1 MSESLHARIRTALL
15 AHPPLVVLIGTRA
28 AAHAAG
34 EGWPMPYVIWSLTEQ
49 PDLGMSGQ
57 RLGATVT
64 VQVECWATSALTASA
79 IADAAVQAL
88 ADLPAVVTSR
98 TTGTDD
104 DAAYDHDTV
113 TAVFFTD

>member
-1 MSESLHARIRTALL
+1 MSTSLHARIRTALL
-15 AHPPLVVLIGTRA
+15 AHPPLVVLIGQRA

-49 PDLGMSGQ
+49 PDLGLTGQ

-64 VQVECWATSALTASA
+64 VQAECWATSALTASA
-79 IADAAVQAL
+79 VADEVARAL

-98 TTGTDD
+98 STGTDD